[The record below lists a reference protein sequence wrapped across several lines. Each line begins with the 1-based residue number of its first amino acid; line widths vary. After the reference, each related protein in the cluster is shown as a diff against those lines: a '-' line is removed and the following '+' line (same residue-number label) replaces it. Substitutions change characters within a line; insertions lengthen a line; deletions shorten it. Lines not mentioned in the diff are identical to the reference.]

1 MKIHQLQALVAVVD
15 AGGIRAASRWL
26 CLSQAAVTKAL
37 RQLEEE
43 CGSALLVRR
52 SRGVDLT
59 PDGERLLLRA
69 RLVVRQLELA
79 REELQQA
86 RGSDEGLI
94 RVAITPYATI
104 TVLGQ
109 VFAWFRQRYKQVQ
122 VHVIDGLIS
131 RSLPRL
137 RDGTLDLALVAA
149 DAGETSSQ
157 EFACTHV
164 CRVPQRIAARE
175 GHPVFQDLTA
185 GALVQYEWLHTA
197 PILDV
202 ASNRQAAMFRAAGV
216 ELPRNIV
223 TCETLPAL
231 ALLRNGNALGIVPE
245 PLLSHPEARGI
256 VPVPTRQLF
265 PCELDVMLLSRPDV
279 PLSPAAEHFAQC
291 LLQALRAESPQ
302 AGIGVGRG

>member
-15 AGGIRAASRWL
+15 RGGIRAASRLL

-59 PDGERLLLRA
+59 PDGERLLRRA

-79 REELQQA
+79 REELKQIH
-86 RGSDEGLI
+86 GGDEGLI

-109 VFAWFRQRYKQVQ
+109 VFAWFRQRYKNVHVQ
-122 VHVIDGLIS
+122 VIDGLMS

-137 RDGTLDLALVAA
+137 RDGSLDLALVAA

-164 CRVPQRIAARE
+164 LMVPQRIAARE
-175 GHPVFQDLTA
+175 GHPVFQDHTA
-185 GALVQYEWLHTA
+185 KAMVQYEWMHTA

-202 ASNRQAAMFRAAGV
+202 PGNRQAAMFRAAGV
-216 ELPRNIV
+216 DLPQNIV
-223 TCETLPAL
+223 ICETLAAL
-231 ALLRNGNALGIVPE
+231 ALLRHGNVLGIVPE

-256 VPVPTRQLF
+256 VPVPTRELF
-265 PCELDVMLLSRPDV
+265 PCELELMLISRPDV
-279 PLSPAAEHFAQC
+279 PLSPAAEFFAQS
-291 LLQALRAESPQ
+291 LLRALR
-302 AGIGVGRG
+302 G